1 LHRSG
6 CKEYNARICTTCKKC
21 MRMQDVLPPPYTWP
35 VPEKIGVKS
44 VNEDRKSVARD
55 FSATRN
61 SNALE

>member
-1 LHRSG
+1 VA
-6 CKEYNARICTTCKKC
+6 ARNIMLGYAPLAKC

-44 VNEDRKSVARD
+44 VNEDKKSVVRD